1 MLKPSSVICPKELD
15 NSDRQ
20 KSGNGIVYKLSC
32 TQCNFVYYG
41 QTERSLKTRIV
52 EHKKAVA
59 SFDQK
64 SKVAGHVHLFGH
76 NGNGIAFSMWIYPNA
91 LYNTLW
97 GTFARLLYGAV
108 HNLFL
113 M

>member
-1 MLKPSSVICPKELD
+1 M
-15 NSDRQ
+15 
-20 KSGNGIVYKLSC
+20 YKLSC

-41 QTERSLKTRIV
+41 QTERSLKTQIV

-64 SKVAGHVHLFGH
+64 SKVAGHVHLFGY
-76 NGNGIAFSMWIYPNA
+76 NGNGIAFIKRVFYVDIFKCA
-91 LYNTLW
+91 LQHFVGDFCQTALW
-97 GTFARLLYGAV
+97 RSSQS
-108 HNLFL
+108 FL

>member
-1 MLKPSSVICPKELD
+1 MALCTNSVAHSVILCTMAK
-15 NSDRQ
+15 Q
-20 KSGNGIVYKLSC
+20 KDPH
-32 TQCNFVYYG
+32 
-41 QTERSLKTRIV
+41 IV

-76 NGNGIAFSMWIYPNA
+76 NGNGIAFPMWIYPNA